1 MTNPFNWQ
9 GPPLSKRITKPTQT
23 PLFNGLRS
31 PTNHKGGIVITDM
44 HQGAADAAKRQA
56 IKRGAAI

>member
-1 MTNPFNWQ
+1 MTSSFDFS
-9 GPPLSKRITKPTQT
+9 GPSLTKHERKPQQT
-23 PLFNGLRS
+23 PLFNGYRS